1 MSVFVNRW
9 SILVRA
15 NQPYVDWANSMDDDG
30 PTMDLESQQMQPT
43 MYLINERD
51 DCTIILAEVT
61 SDDVAEHFSS
71 KNIASE

>member
-1 MSVFVNRW
+1 
-9 SILVRA
+9 
-15 NQPYVDWANSMDDDG
+15 MDDDG